1 MIVSEV
7 ALRRIIFNCCLPILL
22 GLAVGFQVAMSET
35 EVVSQMH
42 LIDSERP
49 DYVELTVADESVPA
63 LYRRDQTGRGYGAV
77 LLLHDRNGA
86 IDSSGP
92 VSALRQFLPEHG
104 WSVMTVALS
113 HRAEPEPQ
121 DNEPTADAE
130 NTVND
135 EDLPAESAE
144 QTEQT
149 DTPPTESET
158 ANMPVSDIQRIQAA
172 VIHIQA
178 DNPQQLILAGVG
190 AGALEA
196 IKSIATLPMP
206 AAGLVVIQ
214 TPELDPL
221 AQNALESAFIPV
233 LDITA
238 GNARQEFQKA
248 ARDRAAMMARNQH
261 KGYSQRRLAG
271 ASEQFYSQSE
281 AVARMT
287 RNWLYQRFIAPERKP

>member
-1 MIVSEV
+1 
-7 ALRRIIFNCCLPILL
+7 
-22 GLAVGFQVAMSET
+22 MSET

-49 DYVELTVADESVPA
+49 DYVELAVADESVPA
-63 LYRRDQTGRGYGAV
+63 LYRMDQTGRGYGAV

-92 VSALRQFLPEHG
+92 VSALRQLLPEHG

-113 HRAEPEPQ
+113 HRAVPDPQ
-121 DNEPTADAE
+121 ENESTAEAE

-135 EDLPAESAE
+135 EELPAESAE

-149 DTPPTESET
+149 EQTDTPPNESET

-172 VIHIQA
+172 VMHMQA

-221 AQNALESAFIPV
+221 AQNALESTFVPV

-238 GNARQEFQKA
+238 GNARQTFQKA

>member
-7 ALRRIIFNCCLPILL
+7 ALRRIILNCCLPVLL
-22 GLAVGFQVAMSET
+22 SLAMGFQVVMSET

-42 LIDSERP
+42 LTDSERS
-49 DYVELTVADESVPA
+49 DYVELTVADESVSA
-63 LYRRDQTGRGYGAV
+63 LYRTDQTGRDYGGI

-92 VSALRQFLPEHG
+92 VSALRQLLPEHG
-104 WSVMTVALS
+104 WSVITVALS
-113 HRAEPEPQ
+113 HRAEPDPPE
-121 DNEPTADAE
+121 DETTEDAE

-135 EDLPAESAE
+135 KDLP
-144 QTEQT
+144 TEQT
-149 DTPPTESET
+149 DTPPTESDT

-172 VIHIQA
+172 VMHMQA

-196 IKSIATLPMP
+196 IKSIASLPMP

-214 TPELDPL
+214 TPELDAL

-238 GNARQEFQKA
+238 GNARQTFQKA
-248 ARDRAAMMARNQH
+248 AHARAAMMARNQH

-271 ASEQFYSQSE
+271 ANEQFYSQSE

-287 RNWLYQRFIAPERKP
+287 RNWLYQRFISPERKP